1 MTPEKADELAEIA
14 RQTATSL
21 VARVHTDSAE
31 AIWAHLGALSTEH
44 LFATTVV
51 LAAMVPLAADPDELL
66 AWLEDEPSATVL
78 HTHTHQ
84 PTDTGNEPMDL
95 NIEAK
100 AEAPADEVRE
110 AARRKVA
117 AHATDAG
124 EAAMFLAML
133 GLDEEVAA

>member
-1 MTPEKADELAEIA
+1 MTPEKANELAEIA

-31 AIWAHLGALSTEH
+31 AIWAHLGALSAEH

-66 AWLEDEPSATVL
+66 AWLEDDPGATVL
-78 HTHTHQ
+78 HTRTSQ
-84 PTDTGNEPMDL
+84 TADTGTEPMDL
-95 NIEAK
+95 NIEPEA
-100 AEAPADEVRE
+100 AAPAEDVRD
-110 AARRKVA
+110 AARRKVT
-117 AHATDAG
+117 AHAADAG

-133 GLDEEVAA
+133 GLDEGIAA